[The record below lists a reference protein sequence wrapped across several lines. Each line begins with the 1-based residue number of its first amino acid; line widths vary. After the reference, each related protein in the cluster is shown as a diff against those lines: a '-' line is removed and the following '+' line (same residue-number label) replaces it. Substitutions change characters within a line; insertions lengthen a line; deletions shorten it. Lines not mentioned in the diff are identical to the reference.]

1 MGGHTDQ
8 NDPIF
13 IAGYTTSGTYVRS
26 AILPSGG
33 DDQNGIACDA
43 WGNLY
48 LCSDYVYYLILV
60 AGKDTLP
67 RGIGGEYL
75 YVARYS
81 FANDSMQLHNHSN
94 ITRCF
99 TGEIELNA
107 PPGYLHYIWS
117 TGDTGLSITVSSPG
131 TYYIYGFD
139 SCSSSSVDS
148 MITISEECLCST
160 HLFVPN
166 AFTPN
171 GDGQDDVFYPRS
183 GGEIKLIS
191 SFRIYN
197 RWGELLFEKEK
208 FLPNDATKAWDGTYK
223 GEPPLSEVYVWVVE
237 GICENGKKFNSKG
250 SVTII
255 R

>member
-1 MGGHTDQ
+1 
-8 NDPIF
+8 
-13 IAGYTTSGTYVRS
+13 
-26 AILPSGG
+26 
-33 DDQNGIACDA
+33 
-43 WGNLY
+43 
-48 LCSDYVYYLILV
+48 
-60 AGKDTLP
+60 
-67 RGIGGEYL
+67 
-75 YVARYS
+75 
-81 FANDSMQLHNHSN
+81 
-94 ITRCF
+94 
-99 TGEIELNA
+99 
-107 PPGYLHYIWS
+107 
-117 TGDTGLSITVSSPG
+117 
-131 TYYIYGFD
+131 
-139 SCSSSSVDS
+139 

-208 FLPNDATKAWDGTYK
+208 FLPNDATKAWDGSYK